1 MKKFTERNCDA
12 IVAQFRNSAG
22 PIITKKDKIE
32 RRTRQQF
39 KKNWRDV
46 AFREMDDYHDAHG
59 EPGFSF
65 IT

>member
-12 IVAQFRNSAG
+12 IVAQFRNLAG
-22 PIITKKDKIE
+22 PLITKKNKIE

-46 AFREMDDYHDAHG
+46 AFREMDDYHDTHG
-59 EPGFSF
+59 ESGFSV